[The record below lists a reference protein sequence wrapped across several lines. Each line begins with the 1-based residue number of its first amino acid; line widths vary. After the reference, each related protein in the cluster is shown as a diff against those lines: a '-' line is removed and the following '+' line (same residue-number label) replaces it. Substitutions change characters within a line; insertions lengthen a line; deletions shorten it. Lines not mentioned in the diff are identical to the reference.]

1 MLQRG
6 GLEACLDE
14 LRRADALFHQD
25 RREEAVECIRR
36 AFPHAQDDAAL
47 LQLCA
52 WVFSNC
58 GCHEEAASAYRRLI
72 ELCPDWIDG
81 HRHASSALSVIGR
94 LDEAIAHAKAACDL
108 APQNPEFALHAAA
121 LLATRRRCGE
131 AAALALRAAASA
143 RDASTVIDAAEVLLR
158 CERAD
163 DAA

>member
-36 AFPHAQDDAAL
+36 AFPHAQHDAAL

-58 GCHEEAASAYRRLI
+58 GCHEEAAAGYRRLI

-94 LDEAIAHAKAACDL
+94 LDEAIAHAEAACDL
-108 APQNPEFALHAAA
+108 APQNPEFALHAPPCWP
-121 LLATRRRCGE
+121 LGG
-131 AAALALRAAASA
+131 
-143 RDASTVIDAAEVLLR
+143 DAMKPPRS
-158 CERAD
+158 
-163 DAA
+163 